1 MDDDDELDSFT
12 EEQFT
17 TIERNVAKITKNPK
31 DKRQSQTIDP
41 FGELTD
47 EQFSVLDQ
55 AVEDFNANHRQP
67 RHQNV
72 ATESQLE
79 AAMAFLDELDSEP
92 SLEHLKCLQT
102 RFKHQAFREK
112 QWEIIDTVMNKK
124 RDVCAVMATG
134 YGKSLCFQFPAVY
147 KNGMVLVISPLISL
161 MQAQVLTLNDLQIPA
176 CLVGSAQDDQCIL
189 LRIQKGEFNVIY
201 SSPEYLQGQQ
211 GIQMLHSLK
220 NRLTLIAIDGKH
232 SFRFNFRMNRSRI

>member
-1 MDDDDELDSFT
+1 MDDGDELDSFT

-79 AAMAFLDELDSEP
+79 AAMALLDELDSEP

>member
-79 AAMAFLDELDSEP
+79 AAMALLDELDSEP

-232 SFRFNFRMNRSRI
+232 SFRFNFRMNRSHI

>member
-79 AAMAFLDELDSEP
+79 AAMALLDELDSEP

>member
-67 RHQNV
+67 RHQNL

-79 AAMAFLDELDSEP
+79 AAMALLDELDSEP

>member
-79 AAMAFLDELDSEP
+79 AAMALLDELDSEP

-112 QWEIIDTVMNKK
+112 QWEIIDTVMNEK

-189 LRIQKGEFNVIY
+189 LRTQKGEFNVIY

-232 SFRFNFRMNRSRI
+232 SFRFNFRMNRSHI